1 MGADR
6 VVTTLACSDCKNK
19 NYVFIRGKKQE
30 KKVELQKFC
39 KACDKQTLHKET
51 KSS

>member
-1 MGADR
+1 MAER
-6 VVTTLACSDCKNK
+6 VVTTLACSTCKNK
-19 NYVFIRGKKQE
+19 NYVFVRGKKRE
-30 KKVELQKFC
+30 TKVELKKFC